1 MLNRRNLLIITLL
14 FPIFGILVLLFIP
27 SRQKK
32 LLKIISLNLACLS
45 FTSSLVLWGLFENS
59 TGSFQFVTSLFKL
72 PVLNI
77 NISLGI
83 DGISLFLIL
92 LTTLLIPLCLLAS
105 WNSVSFNL
113 KKFLIAFLILD
124 FLLVGSFCV
133 LDLLVFYIFF
143 ESTLIHR
150 CF

>member
-1 MLNRRNLLIITLL
+1 M
-14 FPIFGILVLLFIP
+14 
-27 SRQKK
+27 
-32 LLKIISLNLACLS
+32 
-45 FTSSLVLWGLFENS
+45 GLFENS
-59 TGSFQFVTSLFKL
+59 TGSFQFVTSLFRL

-113 KKFLIAFLILD
+113 KEFLIAFLILD